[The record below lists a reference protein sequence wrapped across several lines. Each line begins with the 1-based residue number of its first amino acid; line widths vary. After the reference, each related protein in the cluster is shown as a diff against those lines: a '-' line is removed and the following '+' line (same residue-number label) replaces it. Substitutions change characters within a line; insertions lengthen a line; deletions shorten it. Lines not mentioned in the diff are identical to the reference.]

1 MSDGEA
7 LVELAAA
14 IYHLKEAEKKA
25 DSDEVAEN
33 ILAGLEDLDERVD
46 DILMEIG
53 EQEYGDDE
61 SS

>member
-1 MSDGEA
+1 MTDAEA

-25 DSDEVAEN
+25 DSDEVAEK
-33 ILAGLEDLDERVD
+33 ILSGLEDLDERVD